1 MEAGT
6 VVSDPNTFTH
16 AGATSTPVPLTQEKE
31 KRWQSVS
38 ECGGRAALRS
48 LLASR
53 PLLEGKADT
62 FCKMPT
68 QVG

>member
-38 ECGGRAALRS
+38 ECGGRAALRCVPYWPPV
-48 LLASR
+48 R
-53 PLLEGKADT
+53 PS
-62 FCKMPT
+62 
-68 QVG
+68 